1 MRRQFPP
8 QPEPGCD
15 AVTGEGPPVVG
26 VVVGSVAGMVA
37 RGILEAVVVVDFRVG
52 EMSCEGVMDTS

>member
-1 MRRQFPP
+1 M
-8 QPEPGCD
+8 
-15 AVTGEGPPVVG
+15 G